1 MSQQDSEPVSQ
12 QAGIQEQEATKPE
25 NPPNPSTTDFSCKCL
40 IKFHLVEGREHV
52 NCLTVPLGQLAV
64 VRENML
70 KALENPAEKALISM
84 EGSQKSAVDFCAIPV
99 KNIIYFEVEV
109 LEITKTEK

>member
-12 QAGIQEQEATKPE
+12 QDSIPESEATKPE
-25 NPPNPSTTDFSCKCL
+25 NPPAVTTNDFVCRCV

-52 NCLTVPLGQLAV
+52 NSLTVPLAQLTV

-84 EGSQKSAVDFCAIPV
+84 EGSEKSSVDFCAIPV

-109 LEITKTEK
+109 LEITKKDK